1 MQLNIPINKQEIFI
15 KSTMWN
21 TIIEVFKGEKNMDIT
36 SYMISVQL
44 RWKTVLVKTNKPI
57 INTEALMLDD
67 KIKLLKN
74 VDKTSIFRGKFTIEF
89 LRSILEQIKA
99 DRMSKSPK
107 YFVKKGKVKIN
118 FSQNNI
124 TSDLSQYADT
134 PQELFDF
141 LAQLAKQKCLENS

>member
-15 KSTMWN
+15 KSIMWN

-67 KIKLLKN
+67 KIKQ
-74 VDKTSIFRGKFTIEF
+74 IFSEKIKKMWIKFYDFE
-89 LRSILEQIKA
+89 IK
-99 DRMSKSPK
+99 
-107 YFVKKGKVKIN
+107 Y
-118 FSQNNI
+118 
-124 TSDLSQYADT
+124 L
-134 PQELFDF
+134 
-141 LAQLAKQKCLENS
+141 